1 LLIAQHFKEHTMN
14 PTFFTATSLMRK
26 FGLEPDP
33 WQIEVLDG
41 GHRRVLLNC
50 CRQAGKSTAV
60 AILGL
65 LQALVVSHSLV
76 LLLSRSHRQSMEL
89 YRIVTA
95 FLGRLRV
102 GDPVRL
108 SNQEL
113 ELENG
118 SRIVTL
124 PCREETIRGYSGV
137 NLLIIDE
144 AARVPDDLYR
154 AARPMLA
161 VSQGRMVCLSTPYGK
176 QGFFWDAWARGGD
189 DWKRIEVPAEKIP
202 RIAPAFLESER
213 RALGES
219 WFRQEY
225 CCSFEA
231 LEGLVYPDLGK
242 CVTPGPFT
250 ATGKKVGGIDFGFKN
265 PFAALWGILD
275 KEDVLWIDREYYSR
289 EKPLS
294 VHALHLPREVSWYV
308 DPAGANER
316 AELRIA
322 DFNVNKGDNDIR
334 TGIAKVTARIESG
347 RLKIREGACPNLLAE
362 AGLYRYSNAPGEE
375 KLEIPID
382 EHNHALAAL
391 RYLIASI
398 DARNFLR
405 RTLEA
410 LRSAAPPKP
419 ELDLGLLANNAYWHR
434 QAQLARG
441 IKDPEPFLAALYS
454 RPEEPPPEKP
464 KEKPWLRLDNPALWG
479 PSFFIDRYF

>member
-1 LLIAQHFKEHTMN
+1 MN
-14 PTFFTATSLMRK
+14 YTQFAAASVMSK
-26 FGLEPDP
+26 FGLEPDS
-33 WQIEVLDG
+33 WQVEVLDG
-41 GHRRVLLNC
+41 GHRQLLLNC

-60 AILGL
+60 ALLGL
-65 LQALVVSHSLV
+65 IQGLTQPHSLI

-89 YRIVTA
+89 YRIVTG
-95 FLGRLRV
+95 FLGRIKV
-102 GDPVRL
+102 GEPIRQ
-108 SNQEL
+108 SMQEL

-189 DWKRIEVPAEKIP
+189 DWQRIEVPAQQIP

-213 RALGES
+213 RALGET

-242 CVTPGPFT
+242 CMAPGPFT
-250 ATGKKVGGIDFGFKN
+250 ATGRKVGGIDFGFKN

-275 KEDVLWIDREYYSR
+275 KEDVLWIDHEYYSR

-294 VHALHLPREVSWYV
+294 VHALHLPREVTWYV
-308 DPAGANER
+308 DPSGANER

-322 DFNVNKGDNDIR
+322 DFTALKGDNDIR
-334 TGIAKVTARIESG
+334 TGIAKITARIETG

-362 AGLYRYSNAPGEE
+362 AGLYRYSNEPGET
-375 KLEIPID
+375 KAEIPVD

-391 RYLIASI
+391 RYLIASV
-398 DARNFLR
+398 DANNFLR
-405 RTLEA
+405 RTLQA
-410 LRSAAPPKP
+410 LRQASPDSPTPPK
-419 ELDLGLLANNAYWHR
+419 R
-434 QAQLARG
+434 
-441 IKDPEPFLAALYS
+441 
-454 RPEEPPPEKP
+454 

-479 PSFFIDRYF
+479 PSIFIDSF